1 MKKNTRAFGPPA
13 KAQITVATCG
23 GRGLGSAGGKGRSS
37 AQEAMAYHRDDI
49 GRRRLRS
56 LRLEHLPALSL
67 RSDQKAATRHMH
79 PGVCAALR
87 GARAAG
93 ARACAVESVPCAAKR
108 DHISKGVDDA
118 ERPNVPTWG
127 GHGAQQALR
136 HARQVRGVQE
146 CYSLQ
151 NDMKPRKLKTMPVHM
166 QAMHPRTRS
175 LKDMLGHSAFFSGS
189 TVACIA

>member
-67 RSDQKAATRHMH
+67 RSDQKAAT
-79 PGVCAALR
+79 CT
-87 GARAAG
+87 
-93 ARACAVESVPCAAKR
+93 RACARRCEERGLQERARVLLRAYVPCAAKR